1 MKLSNEWVDYDG
13 PSGPVS
19 AYLSRPE
26 PAAAPLP
33 AVIVIQEI
41 WGVDEHIAD
50 VTERFATAGYVGL
63 APDLFS
69 AGGGRPPALA
79 FERVARAKEFLNT
92 LPPAEW
98 GSIMGDEGRRRE
110 ALSAVPDGEQVGETL
125 GAIFGGPARD
135 MDAHTGNLRAAV
147 AFLRSHP
154 AAEGRAVASIGY
166 CMGGG
171 LSGRLACEEP
181 ELGAAAIYYGQAPSR
196 AQVAEIRC
204 PIRGFYGEDDERI
217 TSGVPEL
224 RSALSEA
231 GVEHELRVYPD
242 TGHAFFNDTRPSYR
256 PEAARDAWGRTLQFF
271 AEALDPVAV
280 AAVAS

>member
-13 PSGPVS
+13 PSGSAS

-26 PAAAPLP
+26 SASTPLP

-50 VTERFATAGYVGL
+50 VTERFAMAGYVAL

-69 AGGGRPPALA
+69 AGGGRPPALS
-79 FERVARAKEFLNT
+79 FERIGRAKEFLNT
-92 LPPAEW
+92 IPPPEW
-98 GSIMGDEGRRRE
+98 GSIMGDEARRRE
-110 ALSAVPDGEQVGETL
+110 ALSKVSDGEQVGETL
-125 GAIFGGPARD
+125 GTIFGGAARD
-135 MDAHTGNLRAAV
+135 MDAHTASLRAAV

-154 AAEGRAVASIGY
+154 ACEGRAVASVGY

-181 ELGAAAIYYGQAPSR
+181 KLGAAAIYYGQAPSR
-196 AQVAEIRC
+196 EQVAEIRC
-204 PIRGFYGEDDERI
+204 PIRGFYGEEDERI
-217 TSGVPEL
+217 TSGVADFE
-224 RSALSEA
+224 SALSDA
-231 GVEHELRVYPD
+231 GVDHELRVYPD

-256 PEAARDAWGRTLQFF
+256 QQAARDAWGRTLQFF
-271 AEALDPVAV
+271 AEALDPVSV
-280 AAVAS
+280 AAVA